1 MEKLDPPGND
11 VVTFRR
17 IRKAIGILGISLPI
31 ILIVFS
37 SLNLSHTGF
46 QFSISHY
53 YFSNFR
59 EIFTGIL
66 CSVGLFLI
74 LYKGHKNPVIW
85 KNDSLMTNLAG
96 TMAFGIAFFPTS
108 PIDCNQ
114 KIYTIVP
121 ICGEWLGYL
130 HYGFA
135 TVFFFILA
143 IISIFVFTIG
153 QVPPKDGE
161 KSVLNENNIY
171 VTCGILIIL
180 FMILTFVFEKLNFFK
195 YSTLIF
201 EALMLFA
208 FGISWL
214 IKGRILGDKGEVG
227 KKLYN
232 E

>member
-1 MEKLDPPGND
+1 MENIAPGND
-11 VVTFRR
+11 VITFRR

-31 ILIVFS
+31 ILIIFS
-37 SLNLSHTGF
+37 LIKVSNTGM

-53 YFSNFR
+53 YYTNFR
-59 EIFTGIL
+59 EILTGIL

-74 LYKGHKNPVIW
+74 LYKGHRNPKIW

-108 PIDCNQ
+108 PVDCAQ
-114 KIYTIVP
+114 KIYSIVP
-121 ICGEWLGYL
+121 ICEDWLGYF

-135 TVFFFILA
+135 AVFFGLLA

-153 QVPPKDGE
+153 QAPPKDG
-161 KSVLNENNIY
+161 KNSKLNENNIY
-171 VTCGILIIL
+171 ITCGVLIFV
-180 FMILTFVFEKLNFFK
+180 FMILTFVFEKLNLFK

-201 EALMLFA
+201 ETLMLAA

-214 IKGRILGDKGEVG
+214 IKGRILGDKGIVG
-227 KKLYN
+227 EKLYN